1 MAENPGIDHIEQGIE
16 SILEGRAAAFV
27 PGRVCD
33 WIGSAP
39 ADPDCH
45 WHFPTIWHCSA
56 QIFDPAEAPP
66 AANISGLRRDDTR
79 QSSEER
85 QRLS

>member
-33 WIGSAP
+33 
-39 ADPDCH
+39 
-45 WHFPTIWHCSA
+45 
-56 QIFDPAEAPP
+56 
-66 AANISGLRRDDTR
+66 
-79 QSSEER
+79 
-85 QRLS
+85 